1 MALLLDDLQDSVPR
15 SWLLEHITI
24 FADDIHVYC
33 LFRDVSELSRTV
45 ECFEKTIE
53 NLGLQLSPSKS
64 CVITRGKGP
73 GCEKW
78 KRNTR
83 CS

>member
-33 LFRDVSELSRTV
+33 LFRDVSELSQTV
-45 ECFEKTIE
+45 DYFEKMVATIHE
-53 NLGLQLSPSKS
+53 SLGLKLSPSKS
-64 CVITRGKGP
+64 CVITRL
-73 GCEKW
+73 W
-78 KRNTR
+78 
-83 CS
+83 SLLSI

>member
-33 LFRDVSELSRTV
+33 LFRDVSERLERLNVSKRLL
-45 ECFEKTIE
+45 KTWDS
-53 NLGLQLSPSKS
+53 NSAHPN
-64 CVITRGKGP
+64 RA
-73 GCEKW
+73 
-78 KRNTR
+78 
-83 CS
+83 